1 MKKFALYPV
10 ILLSSALSC
19 AALAGGTGPAPAA
32 AYSEVWEGSYSCAG
46 GPTNAGARI
55 SIADWSGNTFRVIG
69 DMYPLPSSPQVPRGQ
84 AELRG
89 TFSGNR
95 LTLTA
100 GRWLNRPEG
109 YALPEHLSGTLA
121 LGNDDRSFTL
131 KLDPNDLSCTLGEF
145 RRVR

>member
-1 MKKFALYPV
+1 MGAMKKFALLPV
-10 ILLSSALSC
+10 VLLSSAL
-19 AALAGGTGPAPAA
+19 AGGAGPAPAA

-69 DMYPLPSSPQVPRGQ
+69 EMYPLPSSPQVPRGK

-89 TFSGNR
+89 TFDGNR
-95 LTLTA
+95 VTLTG

-121 LGNDDRSFTL
+121 LGNDYRSFTL
-131 KLDPNDLSCTLGEF
+131 KLDPNDLGCTLGEF
-145 RRVR
+145 KRVR